1 MVRAPAGRSHFRMR
15 PIARPHDAE
24 DFRLQLQL
32 PDGSPAV
39 ATELDASG
47 MLLETC
53 ASLRPGQE
61 LAFELRAPDSHLVFV
76 ARGEIVSVHRH
87 GALLRV
93 RVHFTDLSLRGTH

>member
-1 MVRAPAGRSHFRMR
+1 MVRTPAAGSHFRMR
-15 PIARPHDAE
+15 PMARPHDAE
-24 DFRLQLQL
+24 NFRLQLRL

-47 MLLETC
+47 MLLETS
-53 ASLRPGQE
+53 ARLRPGQG

-76 ARGEIVSVHRH
+76 AHGEIVSVHRH

-93 RVHFTDLSLRGTH
+93 RVHFSDLSLRGAH